1 MANEKLT
8 KFILA
13 CNEAKKITPFRG
25 RLLALDPGETTGYAV
40 FQGQPETGYDWL
52 AIDQI
57 KTWPEHDA
65 YSNIW
70 MLLQSEKPSLVVNE
84 SYRIYDWKSDDHKW
98 SQVNTV
104 QVIGCIWTLC
114 FHYEIQR
121 AGEQSAQNAKGFWT
135 DERLKEFGLYF
146 PAIRHGRD
154 ATRHALHYL
163 CFGQKS

>member
-65 YSNIW
+65 YSTSPTGSTIGSRTITSGHKST
-70 MLLQSEKPSLVVNE
+70 Q
-84 SYRIYDWKSDDHKW
+84 YR
-98 SQVNTV
+98 
-104 QVIGCIWTLC
+104 
-114 FHYEIQR
+114 
-121 AGEQSAQNAKGFWT
+121 
-135 DERLKEFGLYF
+135 
-146 PAIRHGRD
+146 
-154 ATRHALHYL
+154 
-163 CFGQKS
+163 